1 MVMPILLFFN
11 VFINSFASL
20 LVPEFSR
27 LLAGQNYN
35 RMKKVC
41 ETIFKYAF
49 IFSIGIGSCLWFFS
63 AEISYAI
70 YQDLSCDLWIKILS
84 PLVFFM
90 YIDTIIDNLLKG
102 INEPFKVMC
111 CNILDLVTTIIILY
125 FLVPI
130 LGMNGYIFSIFVSE
144 ILNFTI
150 SSFQLRKRIPF
161 KLSLKR
167 YIILPI
173 IASIIS
179 YSITCMFSF
188 SFNNFVWYVVAKLL
202 LFVVAYLLLLFGF
215 SILKQH

>member
-1 MVMPILLFFN
+1 
-11 VFINSFASL
+11 
-20 LVPEFSR
+20 
-27 LLAGQNYN
+27 
-35 RMKKVC
+35 
-41 ETIFKYAF
+41 
-49 IFSIGIGSCLWFFS
+49 
-63 AEISYAI
+63 
-70 YQDLSCDLWIKILS
+70 
-84 PLVFFM
+84 M

-179 YSITCMFSF
+179 YAITCMFSF
-188 SFNNFVWYVVAKLL
+188 SFNNFVWYIVAKLL

>member
-1 MVMPILLFFN
+1 
-11 VFINSFASL
+11 
-20 LVPEFSR
+20 
-27 LLAGQNYN
+27 
-35 RMKKVC
+35 
-41 ETIFKYAF
+41 
-49 IFSIGIGSCLWFFS
+49 
-63 AEISYAI
+63 
-70 YQDLSCDLWIKILS
+70 
-84 PLVFFM
+84 
-90 YIDTIIDNLLKG
+90 
-102 INEPFKVMC
+102 MC

-179 YSITCMFSF
+179 YAITCMFSF
-188 SFNNFVWYVVAKLL
+188 SFNNFVWYIVAKLL